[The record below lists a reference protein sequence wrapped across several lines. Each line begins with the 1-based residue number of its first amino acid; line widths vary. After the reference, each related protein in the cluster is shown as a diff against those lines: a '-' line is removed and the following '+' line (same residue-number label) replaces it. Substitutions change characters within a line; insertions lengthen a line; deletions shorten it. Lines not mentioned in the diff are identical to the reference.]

1 MGATTKR
8 EGGGRART
16 DTCYKLL
23 YTFLIKTLLR
33 IVLRVGVLA
42 LGSLT
47 FRYNVIKRLGVF
59 VNYTVF
65 SPPAVLPT

>member
-1 MGATTKR
+1 MGVIEGRR
-8 EGGGRART
+8 EYT

-33 IVLRVGVLA
+33 IVLRVGIAAASQPPLP
-42 LGSLT
+42 T